1 METVPLAT
9 VKARF
14 SEYVE
19 SVAATHERIV
29 VTRRGCPAVVLI
41 AVEDLESLE
50 ETVEVLSDPDALRE
64 IAEGEADLDRGEGVG
79 AEEIKAIFAAR
90 VARREAAERDAAA
103 KEAALRAVAAR
114 QAAERN
120 TAAPEAAAAGG

>member
-29 VTRRGCPAVVLI
+29 VTRRGYPAVVLI

-64 IAEGEADLDRGEGVG
+64 HREGLAQIERGEYVG
-79 AEEIKAIFAAR
+79 AEEAKAILAAR

-103 KEAALRAVAAR
+103 REV
-114 QAAERN
+114 AERD
-120 TAAPEAAAAGG
+120 AAVRGVAAAAG